1 MMLKNIHIFLLS
13 VQYNTEM
20 QHSHLF
26 LQSLLIAFG
35 RFNNILKHK
44 TYFIRLEN
52 KLETCWAGSFEKCL
66 LALPQP
72 LG

>member
-1 MMLKNIHIFLLS
+1 MLKNIHIFLLS

-20 QHSHLF
+20 QHLHLF

-44 TYFIRLEN
+44 TYLFV
-52 KLETCWAGSFEKCL
+52 
-66 LALPQP
+66 
-72 LG
+72 

>member
-1 MMLKNIHIFLLS
+1 MLKNIHIFLLS

-44 TYFIRLEN
+44 TY
-52 KLETCWAGSFEKCL
+52 L
-66 LALPQP
+66 LV
-72 LG
+72 